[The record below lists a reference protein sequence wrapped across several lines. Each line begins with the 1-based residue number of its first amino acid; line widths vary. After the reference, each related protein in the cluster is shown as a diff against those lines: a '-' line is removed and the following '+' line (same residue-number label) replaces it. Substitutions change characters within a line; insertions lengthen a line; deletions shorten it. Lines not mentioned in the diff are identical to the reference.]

1 MSTVQILNGFRI
13 PYSRYRGLPAEMARV
28 LPAALA
34 PYARMKVA
42 ELRGDLAD
50 GEAESARPFIEKVIA
65 PRGYAP
71 SNFVRYRL
79 EAGNV
84 LDTEFAVSV
93 LADYAPYFL
102 HPHQVWSSSDLTIR
116 VDLWMTTADAEGP
129 DADYVYGR
137 IVCAAADETY
147 IALLGIDGVEE
158 FSYFDQEDGTE
169 RWKAR
174 AGVWETI
181 VDEDSLTQWT
191 FVPQDIWLHS
201 VVEGG

>member
-1 MSTVQILNGFRI
+1 MSTVQILNGFRV
-13 PYSRYRGLPAEMARV
+13 PYSQYRGFPAEMSRA

-34 PYARMKVA
+34 PYARTKIA

-50 GEAESARPFIEKVIA
+50 GDADSAKPFIEKVIA

-71 SNFVRYRL
+71 SSFVRYRL
-79 EAGNV
+79 ESGNV

-116 VDLWMTTADAEGP
+116 VDLWMAGSDATGP
-129 DADYVYGR
+129 DTDYVYGR

-147 IALLGIDGVEE
+147 IALLGIPGVEE
-158 FSYFDQEDGTE
+158 FSYFDREEGSEQWE
-169 RWKAR
+169 AR
-174 AGVWETI
+174 AKVWEDI

-191 FVPQDIWLHS
+191 FVPQNIWLHS
-201 VVEGG
+201 VAEDD